1 MAVIFVPKNQYKEDD
16 TMRLPNGYGS
26 VVKLPGKRRKPYAI
40 RTSEILEYIDIDA
53 PKDLPKSIS
62 YDMKRLGFKW
72 KGKKL
77 FWSAIASDKARE
89 YAEKL
94 METDGFDYS
103 ISFRQTFKYIEYF
116 AKKER
121 AYSYLSELNNA
132 DVVPEHIRFT
142 DTPTFAEMYDKWKKY
157 RQTLPDKISSN
168 TWRNYEIAFN
178 HLSDLHHK
186 KFNALRTDEV
196 QECINKWTCKSN
208 STVSNIRTVLNNMYK
223 YALMNNYIEKDLSQ
237 FFVYSWVEPS
247 EQIHSRYTDE
257 EIAILWANLYVV
269 NNVDLILITIYSGL
283 RPTELLE
290 ITTDNVHIDEQ
301 YMVGGMKTEAGTD
314 RIIPIAD
321 KILPL
326 VKNRYDPN
334 RRFLVNNKYGNHY
347 TYGSY
352 VSANFNTVMNRLQ
365 MQHLPHDGRHT
376 FASLMDDVGANE
388 VCLKLIMGHSMKNDV
403 TKGVYTHKSIE
414 QLLAEVNKI

>member
-1 MAVIFVPKNQYKEDD
+1 
-16 TMRLPNGYGS
+16 MRMPNGYGS
-26 VVKLPGKRRKPYAI
+26 VIKLKGKRRKPYAV
-40 RTSEILEYIDIDA
+40 RTSEIMEYVEIDA
-53 PKDLPKSIS
+53 PKELKSGYR
-62 YDMKRLGFKW
+62 YDFKRHNFKW
-72 KGKKL
+72 KKKDQV
-77 FWSAIASDKARE
+77 WSAIATDSVKDFAEKMMATEGYE
-89 YAEKL
+89 YAVV
-94 METDGFDYS
+94 
-103 ISFRQTFKYIEYF
+103 FRQTFKYLEYF
-116 AKKER
+116 EKQER
-121 AYSYLSELNNA
+121 AYSYLAELNNA
-132 DVVPEHIRFT
+132 EVIPEHIRFSE
-142 DTPTFAEMYDKWKKY
+142 TPTFAEMYDKWKRY
-157 RQTLPDKISSN
+157 RNSLPDKIGKS

-178 HLSDLHHK
+178 HLADLHHK

-257 EIAILWANLYVV
+257 EIAVLWANLYVV

-283 RPTELLE
+283 RPTELRE
-290 ITTDNVHIDEQ
+290 ITTDNVHLDEQ
-301 YMVGGMKTEAGTD
+301 YMIGGIKTEAGID
-314 RIIPIAD
+314 RVIPIAD

-326 VKNRYDPN
+326 IKNRYDKN
-334 RRFLVNNKYGNHY
+334 KRFLVNNKYGNHY

-376 FASLMDDVGANE
+376 FASLMDNVGANE
-388 VCLKLIMGHSMKNDV
+388 VCLKLIMGHSMRNDV
-403 TKGVYTHKSIE
+403 TKGVYTHKTIPQLIE
-414 QLLAEVNKI
+414 EVNKI